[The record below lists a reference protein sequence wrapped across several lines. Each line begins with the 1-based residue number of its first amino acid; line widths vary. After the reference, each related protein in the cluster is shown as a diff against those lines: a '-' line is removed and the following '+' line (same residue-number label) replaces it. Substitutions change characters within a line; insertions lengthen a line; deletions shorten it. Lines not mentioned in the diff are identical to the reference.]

1 MLKTDF
7 IGDEAEIADP
17 LGNLD
22 SEARSRLEHEL
33 GQAEA
38 TVLRCRA
45 ELGYP
50 LSNHLTGTSSRLE
63 KIAQELTATKRSY
76 DEQMKT
82 WEQEALQ
89 LKQQLVKLR
98 GQKRVL
104 VTEIRNMKTQT
115 EGQVAVAMAE
125 ASEARMVN
133 RRLKKQNEL
142 LLTQIRTLI
151 NDAEENERK
160 LRELQDRARDSE
172 SEQRLAD
179 ASETTEA
186 MQSSSSP
193 SLQPEVSSELARQA
207 SASDSEKLAES
218 VPYTLSDADIAL
230 LNGERRA
237 HEVESEDAVDSRA
250 AAGSSSPRGE
260 LEHQQKAGTSSNPYR
275 PRLVAFFQ
283 ERDPEM
289 LSQVDDMLESYRGVE
304 DSLFESLELKYSF
317 MEINQRIA
325 QAL

>member
-1 MLKTDF
+1 
-7 IGDEAEIADP
+7 
-17 LGNLD
+17 
-22 SEARSRLEHEL
+22 
-33 GQAEA
+33 
-38 TVLRCRA
+38 
-45 ELGYP
+45 
-50 LSNHLTGTSSRLE
+50 
-63 KIAQELTATKRSY
+63 
-76 DEQMKT
+76 
-82 WEQEALQ
+82 
-89 LKQQLVKLR
+89 
-98 GQKRVL
+98 
-104 VTEIRNMKTQT
+104 MKTQT

-160 LRELQDRARDSE
+160 LRELQDRARDNE
-172 SEQRLAD
+172 SEQRLAY
-179 ASETTEA
+179 ASGTTEA
-186 MQSSSSP
+186 VQSTSLP

-207 SASDSEKLAES
+207 SASDNENPTES

-237 HEVESEDAVDSRA
+237 HEVDSVDALDSPA
-250 AAGSSSPRGE
+250 VVGLSSSKNE
-260 LEHQQKAGTSSNPYR
+260 HEHQRKAEVSSNPYR

>member
-1 MLKTDF
+1 M
-7 IGDEAEIADP
+7 
-17 LGNLD
+17 
-22 SEARSRLEHEL
+22 
-33 GQAEA
+33 
-38 TVLRCRA
+38 
-45 ELGYP
+45 
-50 LSNHLTGTSSRLE
+50 
-63 KIAQELTATKRSY
+63 TATKRSY
-76 DEQMKT
+76 DEQMKA
-82 WEQEALQ
+82 WEQETME

-160 LRELQDRARDSE
+160 LRELQDRVRDYE
-172 SEQRLAD
+172 SERHVAD
-179 ASETTEA
+179 TSKTSEA
-186 MQSSSSP
+186 MPPTSVP

-207 SASDSEKLAES
+207 SASDNEKPVES

-237 HEVESEDAVDSRA
+237 HKAYSDETLDSPSVA
-250 AAGSSSPRGE
+250 AMSSPPRNGR
-260 LEHQQKAGTSSNPYR
+260 EHQRNLEASNNPYR
-275 PRLVAFFQ
+275 SRLVAFFQ

-289 LSQVDDMLESYRGVE
+289 LSQVDEMLESYRGVE